1 MRRKKVVVWLLVLVI
16 VLWTLIPFYWFLR
29 MAFMT
34 PADIS
39 RFPPQF
45 LPSHPTLYG
54 LVTILGF
61 HYVTPDGQVLLPSG
75 QAGQVVRG
83 LLNSFILATV
93 VTCITMIVVVPLAYT
108 FGRLDF
114 PHKNKLLF
122 AVLLSAALPPIS
134 TLIPFYILFVRIG
147 LAGTLTGLCIVTL
160 TVTIP
165 FVTWMLIGFFRNLP
179 PVEPLARVDGF
190 SRVGAFLRVV
200 VPMAKV
206 GIAVGAVISFLF
218 SWNEYTF
225 AQILVTGTPAT
236 TIPASISAFLFQHPR
251 PEHLASA
258 VLYSLIPPFIVAY
271 LLQRHIT
278 KMNIVEPLGR

>member
-1 MRRKKVVVWLLVLVI
+1 MNSKRPIVWFLIVVI
-16 VLWTLIPFYWFLR
+16 VLWTVVPFFWFLR

-39 RFPPQF
+39 RFPPRF
-45 LPSHPTLYG
+45 FPPHPTIYG
-54 LVTILGF
+54 PVTILGF
-61 HYVTPDGQVLLPSG
+61 HYVMPDGRVMLPSG

-83 LLNSFILATV
+83 LLNSCILSTI
-93 VTCITMIVVVPLAYT
+93 VTCITMIVVVPLAYL

-179 PVEPLARVDGF
+179 PVERLARIDGF
-190 SRVGAFLRVV
+190 SKVGAFVKVV

-218 SWNEYTF
+218 AWNEYTF

-258 VLYSLIPPFIVAY
+258 VLYSLVPPFLVAY

-278 KMNIVEPLGR
+278 KMNIVDPLGG